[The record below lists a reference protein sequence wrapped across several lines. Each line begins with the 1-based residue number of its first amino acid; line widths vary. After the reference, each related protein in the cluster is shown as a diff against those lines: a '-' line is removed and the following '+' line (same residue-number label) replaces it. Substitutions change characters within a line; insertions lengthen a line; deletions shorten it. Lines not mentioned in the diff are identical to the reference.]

1 MVIRYRLKITGES
14 PFSFYSLYRANAVS
28 DEQTFRAAAG
38 SLSGRSQS
46 GEQRRLY
53 TYRAITESGRA
64 ERWAARTI
72 VKQIKIF
79 LIIYVN
85 IVDKCFTIWYNEYS

>member
-38 SLSGRSQS
+38 GV
-46 GEQRRLY
+46 
-53 TYRAITESGRA
+53 YREEVRA
-64 ERWAARTI
+64 ADNGGYIRT
-72 VKQIKIF
+72 V
-79 LIIYVN
+79 L
-85 IVDKCFTIWYNEYS
+85 

>member
-1 MVIRYRLKITGES
+1 MVIRYRLKTTGES

-28 DEQTFRAAAG
+28 NAQTFRAAAG
-38 SLSGRSQS
+38 SLSETSQR
-46 GEQRRLY
+46 GGQRRLY
-53 TYRAITESGRA
+53 TYRAITERGEA
-64 ERWAARTI
+64 ERQAAYTI
-72 VKQIKIF
+72 VKQFKIF